1 MPVPALRRWL
11 QTRPSPTRKK
21 PRAKHRTNCANRS
34 MGRPDGWHT
43 AQRGRLICSWR
54 RRTSSWPPLQQTNS
68 ATQSLQS
75 LLLQSRIE
83 QARREADQAES
94 RARDLRAQADNEQRK
109 ADQGNNRAQQLT
121 AEQQRLGTVRK
132 RATDPTYTA
141 SVRAPNPETPTHV
154 ENPPAC
160 RLWPSPDR
168 WVAFRFL
175 L

>member
-1 MPVPALRRWL
+1 MA
-11 QTRPSPTRKK
+11 TI
-21 PRAKHRTNCANRS
+21 AA
-34 MGRPDGWHT
+34 
-43 AQRGRLICSWR
+43 
-54 RRTSSWPPLQQTNS
+54 TNS

-121 AEQQRLGTVRK
+121 AEQQRLGVVRK

-154 ENPPAC
+154 E
-160 RLWPSPDR
+160 SPQALQT
-168 WVAFRFL
+168 VAIARSVGGLPGFALNAGYGASASAGRVL
-175 L
+175 SEAA